1 MNSKYSLS
9 LLLKLEGKKK
19 SLYIYTLASKLPGI
33 SFQWRKA
40 TFDIGFY
47 SRVHP
52 TFKNYFVE
60 VKDIPLLC
68 PYEAFHDVH
77 RIWQPAEE
85 KAPGR
90 PPEGGLQYPKG
101 GCKKQGTESLGG
113 T

>member
-1 MNSKYSLS
+1 M
-9 LLLKLEGKKK
+9 E
-19 SLYIYTLASKLPGI
+19 IDIQWQPPG
-33 SFQWRKA
+33 RE
-40 TFDIGFY
+40 
-47 SRVHP
+47 
-52 TFKNYFVE
+52 NYFVE

-68 PYEAFHDVH
+68 LYEAFHVH